1 MTSNAD
7 ILQHILNIHI
17 TRSLFIKKNHMFYY
31 DGVHCFKRL
40 IIDQNTDYHIMSIYY
55 YSWEIITVVF
65 VVIIFLLIMIILRFI
80 TCTLFWLI

>member
-1 MTSNAD
+1 
-7 ILQHILNIHI
+7 
-17 TRSLFIKKNHMFYY
+17 MFYY

-40 IIDQNTDYHIMSIYY
+40 NIDQNTDYHIISTY

-80 TCTLFWLI
+80 TCTLFQLIETLTRVQIIDHSPHLLSS